1 MIDSEMVVELEA
13 NQTQV
18 QRIIQSRAFRTSEVH
33 RNLLQYLAEKSLAG
47 TADSLKEY
55 TVGLDVFA
63 KPASYDPRQESVVRM
78 HAARLRQKLAEYYR
92 TEGVDDPVIVD
103 LPKGGFKVTFEQ
115 REVPPAPLATAVA
128 EPIPPP
134 QRSRKEMILT
144 AVLVVAG
151 LCVLGL
157 GVQVWRLQAARVNRE
172 GAASDVP
179 AGTPGLQ
186 QLWGPILGTN
196 RPLMICLATS
206 NGSSS
211 GATTSAG
218 VANGAFLLGEFLSH
232 RKDNV
237 LLTRSDQLAM
247 PEVLMDNVIFLG
259 PFSGNRQIEALSAG
273 QPLALEPGGIRNL
286 SPQPGEPAFIPD
298 QPSRSQGAEETHA
311 LISHVPGLYGNGDI
325 LYLAGNQISSTVAA
339 VRALTDPTLA
349 RALVSK
355 LKSPDGTV
363 PRFYQMVLR
372 VQSMDSMPIEVSY
385 MFHRDLT
392 PRSLAPIGKTDSR

>member
-1 MIDSEMVVELEA
+1 MVLELEA

-18 QRIIQSRAFRTSEVH
+18 QRIIQSKSFRTSEVH
-33 RNLLQYLAEKSLAG
+33 RNLLYYLAEKSLSG

-78 HAARLRQKLAEYYR
+78 HVARLRQKLAEYYR

-103 LPKGGFKVTFEQ
+103 VPKGGFRVTFEP
-115 REVPPAPLATAVA
+115 RAIAPEPVPAAIPNEAPRP
-128 EPIPPP
+128 EP
-134 QRSRKEMILT
+134 SHRKEI
-144 AVLVVAG
+144 VLAG
-151 LCVLGL
+151 LLALAVISASIFGIALWRDKTAYAGRASEASGL
-157 GVQVWRLQAARVNRE
+157 GTSE
-172 GAASDVP
+172 
-179 AGTPGLQ
+179 LQ
-186 QLWGPILGTN
+186 QLWGPVLSNN
-196 RPLMICLATS
+196 RPLMICLAGEGTAS
-206 NGSSS
+206 
-211 GATTSAG
+211 
-218 VANGAFLLGEFLSH
+218 GAFLLGEFLAH

-237 LLTRSDQLAM
+237 LLTRGDQLAM

-259 PFSGNRQIEALSAG
+259 PLSGNRQIEALSKG
-273 QPLALEPGGIRNL
+273 QPLVLEPSGIRNL
-286 SPQPGEPAFIPD
+286 SPQAGEPAFFAD
-298 QPSRSQGAEETHA
+298 RSGGASQGVDETHA

-325 LYLAGNQISSTVAA
+325 LYLSGNQVASTLAA

-372 VQSMDSMPIEVSY
+372 VESMDSMPIEISY
-385 MFHRDLT
+385 LFHRDLS
-392 PRSLAPIGKTDSR
+392 PRSKP